1 VREEGR
7 PVPEAP
13 VSTVPARERY
23 DLIVIGAGAGG
34 LVTAGGAAQLGAHV
48 LLVEQHRLG
57 GECLW
62 TGCVPSKAVIAVAA
76 QPGRTWADARAAVQ
90 AAITTIEPHDSPG
103 RFQGFGV
110 EVIKARAQFLD
121 VRSLDVGGKAVTA
134 RRIVLATG
142 SDPAIPPLPGLADLP
157 CLTNDTVFDLET
169 QPRHLLV
176 IGGGAI
182 GCELG
187 QAFARLGSAVTL
199 IANGPLLPRQDE
211 DAVAVVRTQL
221 QADGI
226 RLIENAEILRA
237 SSEGNGPVLHL
248 AGGGSVSG
256 SHILI
261 AAGRRARTSGLGL
274 EKAGVRTGANGI
286 CTDAWLRTSNR
297 RIYAVGDCRE
307 GPRLTHAA
315 DQDARTVIQNALFP
329 FGKRKNYT
337 ALPAAVYCDPELAQ
351 VGLTEAEARAGHSDI
366 QLFRHDFDHNDR
378 AVTDGDTRGFVKIV
392 ARGKRVLG
400 VTIVGAQAG
409 ELLALASFAVSGTL
423 SLADF
428 AAQTFAYPTRIEALR
443 HAAEQPGQKFLFSAP
458 MQRLTRLFQHL
469 P

>member
-1 VREEGR
+1 VTSDGR
-7 PVPEAP
+7 PDAEVPVNTHP
-13 VSTVPARERY
+13 LRDHY
-23 DLIVIGAGAGG
+23 DLIVIGGGAGG
-34 LVTAGGAAQLGAHV
+34 LVTAGGAAQLGADV

-62 TGCVPSKAVIAVAA
+62 TGCVPSKAVIAAA
-76 QPGRTWADARAAVQ
+76 SRPGRTWDDARAALK
-90 AAITTIEPHDSPG
+90 AAITTIEPHDSPA

-110 EVIKARAQFLD
+110 EVVKARAAFLSP
-121 VRSLDVGGKAVTA
+121 RTLDIGGKSVAA

-142 SDPAIPPLPGLADLP
+142 SDPAMPPIAGLAERP
-157 CLTNDTVFDLET
+157 CLTNDTIFDLET

-199 IANGPLLPRQDE
+199 ISSSPLLSRQDK
-211 DAVAVVRTQL
+211 DAVALVRTQL
-221 QADGI
+221 EADGL
-226 RLIENAEILRA
+226 RLIENAKILSA
-237 SSEGNGPVLHL
+237 SGAGDSLTLHL
-248 AGGGSVSG
+248 GDGVQVSG
-256 SHILI
+256 SHILV
-261 AAGRRARTSGLGL
+261 AAGRRARTSGFGL
-274 EKAGVRTGANGI
+274 DKAGVRTGKNGI

-329 FGKRKNYT
+329 FRKRKNYE

-351 VGLTEAEARAGHSDI
+351 VGLTEAEARAAHADI
-366 QLFRHDFDHNDR
+366 EVYRHDFDHNDR

-392 ARGKRVLG
+392 VRGKRVLG
-400 VTIVGAQAG
+400 VTIVGAHAG
-409 ELLALASFAVSGTL
+409 ELLALASFAVSGKL

-443 HAAEQPGQKFLFSAP
+443 HAAEQPGQKFLFSP
-458 MQRLTRLFQHL
+458 LMQSLTRLFQHL